1 MTVIGLDLGGT
12 TVHSGRVDKGEIKD
26 SFLMN
31 ICADQSE
38 QDVLN
43 DVYTAIDNVIQ
54 DGAKGIGVGVPGL
67 VDAEKGIV
75 FSLANIPSW
84 QKVHLKENLEDR
96 YGIPTYINNDANC
109 FATGV
114 KYFGQGKKFK
124 NLIGLTLG
132 TGMGA
137 GLILNHRLYSGNNC
151 GAGEYG
157 MLPYKDQNYEYYCSG
172 QYFIKL
178 WGKSGK
184 ELHKRALDGDIE
196 AINIFKEYGVELG
209 KAIKVLLYTLDPEAV
224 FLGGSV
230 SKAFEYFKETMMR
243 EINTFEFGHIL
254 EKFLVIP
261 NQTPDIALL
270 GAAALYEDSQ
280 LT

>member
-1 MTVIGLDLGGT
+1 MIIGVDLGGT
-12 TVHSGRVDKGEIKD
+12 TVNSGRVVEGKIKE

-31 ICADQSE
+31 IYSDQSE

-43 DVYTAIDNVIQ
+43 EVYAAIDNVHH
-54 DGAKGIGVGVPGL
+54 DGVKGIGVGVPGL
-67 VDAEKGIV
+67 VDAERGIV

-84 QKVHLKENLEDR
+84 QKVHLKEKLEER
-96 YGIPTYINNDANC
+96 YGLPAYINNDANC

-137 GLILNHRLYSGNNC
+137 GLIINHRLYSGNNC

-157 MLPYKDQNYEYYCSG
+157 MLPYKDHNYEYYCSG
-172 QYFIKL
+172 QYFKKHYGI
-178 WGKSGK
+178 SGK
-184 ELHKRALDGDIE
+184 ELYKRAIDDDVD
-196 AINIFKEYGVELG
+196 AIKIFKEYGAELG
-209 KAIKVLLYTLDPEAV
+209 KAIKVLLYTLDPEVV

-230 SKAFEYFKETMMR
+230 SKAFEFFKATMMR
-243 EINTFEFGHIL
+243 EINTFEFRHIL
-254 EKFLVIP
+254 QQFSVIP
-261 NQTPDIALL
+261 NQTSNIALL

-280 LT
+280 SS